1 MTDETHNIVNE
12 AGKVIG
18 SFSGST
24 EALDEIFSDKY
35 DEDILV
41 PARALSSVPTDPTYH
56 PNCLRVGVRFNGE
69 ERSDIIGY
77 DVGSSTITVQ
87 GGTVLF
93 GEVEPFW
100 RYSESRQE
108 RRRREAWEDNHS
120 MRLRVELARK
130 G

>member
-18 SFSGST
+18 CFSGST

-35 DEDILV
+35 DEDMLV

-69 ERSDIIGY
+69 ERRDIIGY
-77 DVGSSTITVQ
+77 DMASSAITIQ
-87 GGTVLF
+87 GGDKLF
-93 GEVEPFW
+93 GTIEPFW
-100 RYSESRQE
+100 RYPESRQE
-108 RRRREAWEDNHS
+108 RRRREAWEANHS
-120 MRLRVELARK
+120 MRLRVELERK